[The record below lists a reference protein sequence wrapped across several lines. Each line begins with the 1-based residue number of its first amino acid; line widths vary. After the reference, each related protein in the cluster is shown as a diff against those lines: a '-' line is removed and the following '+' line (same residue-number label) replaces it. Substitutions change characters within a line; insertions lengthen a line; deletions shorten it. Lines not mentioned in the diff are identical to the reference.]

1 MSFSIRSKLFATL
14 LAATGGVVLCMY
26 LVMQWSFDQG
36 FLNYVDQQESLLHQ
50 EFSEQLAREWQKEQ
64 GWRYISSHRNYWFE
78 LLQPFWGVPVPMGM
92 PPGHGPF
99 GIAFEGENHFRLP
112 GPLPGAG
119 KGGHPGHEPPY
130 LLDENKNIL
139 HGPPGAVSELKLH
152 PIIAGAKT
160 VGYLGQVK
168 HQPQLDKLD
177 LQFIRQ
183 QSHTFIL
190 VAVIMVMIS
199 LLAVLPVAT
208 YLVKPIN
215 ELTRGTLN
223 LIAGKYQTAI
233 PVSSQDELGLL
244 SANFNTLAHTLKENE
259 QARRQWVADISHEL
273 RTPLAIL
280 KGEIEAIQDG
290 IRQSTPEAIASLH
303 GEVEHLN
310 FLIRDL
316 YELSMSDIGGL
327 NYQKQPLNPEVI
339 LETTLAGFRHDFIRK
354 GIEVSFDVGADTCL
368 VLADADRLKQ
378 LFSNILKNTLG
389 YTDNP
394 GQLQIASHSDGKNL
408 LLHFKD
414 SSPGVAID
422 ELDKIFERLY
432 RVDASRNRKTGGAGL
447 GLSICH
453 NIVKAHAG
461 TIRAKTSEMGGLWL
475 IVKIPL
481 FNKQLKRGFD
491 DADSHALMS

>member
-14 LAATGGVVLCMY
+14 LAATGGAVLCMY

-50 EFSEQLAREWQKEQ
+50 KFSELLAREWQKEQ
-64 GWRYISSHRNYWFE
+64 SWQYISSHRSYWFE
-78 LLQPFWGVPVPMGM
+78 LMEPVWGVPGLLEKPGGLWSFAVSAEGEKRSR
-92 PPGHGPF
+92 PPGPPP
-99 GIAFEGENHFRLP
+99 GI
-112 GPLPGAG
+112 G
-119 KGGHPGHEPPY
+119 KGGHPGHKPPY

-139 HGPPGAVSELKLH
+139 HGPPGEVGELKLY
-152 PIIAGAKT
+152 PILAGDRT
-160 VGYLGQVK
+160 LGYLGLLS
-168 HQPQLDKLD
+168 HQPKLDQLD

-190 VAVIMVMIS
+190 VAVIMVIIS

-208 YLVKPIN
+208 YLVKPVN
-215 ELTRGTLN
+215 ELTRGTLK
-223 LIAGKYQTAI
+223 LIAGKYQTVI
-233 PVSSQDELGLL
+233 PVTSQDELGLL

-259 QARRQWVADISHEL
+259 QARRQWGADISHEL
-273 RTPLAIL
+273 RTPLAVL

-316 YELSMSDIGGL
+316 YELSMSDIGAL
-327 NYQKQPLNPEVI
+327 SYQKRPLKPQVI
-339 LETTLAGFRHDFIRK
+339 LETTLAGLRNDFIRK
-354 GIEVSFDVGADTCL
+354 GIEISFDAGADTSL

-378 LFSNILKNTLG
+378 LFSNVLKNTLR

-394 GQLQIASHSDGKNL
+394 GKLQIASHSDGQNL
-408 LLHFKD
+408 LLHFQD
-414 SSPGVAID
+414 SSPGVGTD
-422 ELDKIFERLY
+422 ELEKIFERLY

-453 NIVKAHAG
+453 NIVKAHGG
-461 TIRAKTSEMGGLWL
+461 TIRAKSSPMGGLWL
-475 IVKIPL
+475 TIKIPL
-481 FNKQLKRGFD
+481 FNKQLKR
-491 DADSHALMS
+491 